1 MGGVELFGV
10 IGFALAAYAVV
21 ANDSI
26 QTLGTFLSSNS
37 RRPWWVLWMFAS
49 AILLAVIFYGYFAGN
64 GDVAYDRLDKLSVLQ
79 GEGDRSGLLMPG
91 IQWWHALPPLVL
103 LFLTRYGIPVSTTFL
118 VLTLFALSGGSASE
132 GILQS
137 MIIKSAMGYVV
148 AFVCGV
154 ILWIVIS
161 RTFERWVFH
170 TKDELPWPYWVT
182 FQWLTTTFLWSQW
195 LMQDLANIFVYLPR
209 EVSVVGGETHVS
221 FGLGYVIFGA
231 ILLVAIQA
239 YIFKTRGGEI
249 QKIVQSKVNTVDV
262 RAATIVD
269 LIYGIILF
277 IFKEMS
283 NVPMSTTWVFLGLLA
298 GRELAIAYVAQLRE
312 KNEAVRDVLGDA
324 GRAFLGLII
333 SIILA
338 FAMPLLG
345 TGRLPSF

>member
-1 MGGVELFGV
+1 MGGVEIFGV
-10 IGFALAAYAVV
+10 IGFVLASYAVV

-37 RRPWWVLWMFAS
+37 KRPWWVLWLFAS
-49 AILLAVIFYGYFAGN
+49 AILLVVLFYGYFHGH
-64 GDVAYDRLDKLSVLQ
+64 GDVAYDRLDKLSVLP
-79 GEGDRSGLLMPG
+79 GEGDRSGLLMPN

-103 LFLTRYGIPVSTTFL
+103 LLLTRWGIPVSTTFL
-118 VLTLFALSGGSASE
+118 VLTLFALSGGSASD
-132 GILQS
+132 GILEK

-148 AFVCGV
+148 AFGCG
-154 ILWIVIS
+154 IALWVVIS
-161 RTFERWVFH
+161 RTFERWVYH
-170 TKDELPWPYWVT
+170 TRDEMPWPYWVT

-209 EVSVVGGETHVS
+209 EVTVVNGETHVS
-221 FGLGYVIFGA
+221 FAFGYVIFGA
-231 ILLVAIQA
+231 ILLIAIQA
-239 YIFKTRGGEI
+239 YIFATKGGQI
-249 QKIVQSKVNTVDV
+249 QRIVERKINTVDV

-277 IFKEMS
+277 IFKEVS

-298 GRELAIAYVAQLRE
+298 GRELAISYVAHLRD
-312 KNEAVRDVLGDA
+312 KNEAVKDVLGDA

-345 TGRLPSF
+345 TGKLPSF